1 MPRRARV
8 FVAGAWYHVYCRV
21 GRGERPFGE
30 PREAAALVSVIREV
44 KREHG
49 LGVAAWCVMGN
60 HYHLAV
66 RAGRVPLWRSMR
78 LIQGRTARGY
88 NRRHR
93 VLGAFWQSRYK
104 AIVVEGERYLQQLI
118 AYIHLNP
125 VKAKA
130 AGEPADVRWSGHREL
145 LGRVKEPLADV
156 GEALSLFGTR
166 RAAARRAYVRIL
178 RGERRTAWAGE
189 NPDPLPWWRRRAADD
204 EPIAPEDG
212 VPRVDALG
220 ASSVPARRRWSVDE
234 YVTACCQIRDV
245 ERGDLASRNKDAGL
259 TRTRELMTVIGVEGY
274 GLRVRDLA
282 EALGQNPG
290 SASRT
295 LGRALERERDDT
307 AYHQE
312 RLVLERRL
320 AEAEIGDHPKKV

>member
-21 GRGERPFGE
+21 GRGERAFAQ

-93 VLGAFWQSRYK
+93 VLGPFWQSRYK
-104 AIVVEGERYLQQLI
+104 AIVVEDEAYLQQLI

-125 VKAKA
+125 VKARA

-145 LGRVKEPLADV
+145 LGRVKDPLADV
-156 GEALSLFGTR
+156 DEALALFGSR
-166 RAAARRAYVRIL
+166 RAAARQAYVRIL
-178 RGERRTAWAGE
+178 RGERRTEWAGE
-189 NPDPLPWWRRRAADD
+189 SPDRLAWWRRQAADD
-204 EPIAPEDG
+204 EPIAPEEG

-220 ASSVPARRRWSVDE
+220 ASTVPARRDWGVNE
-234 YVTACCQIRDV
+234 YVAACCRIRGV
-245 ERGDLASRNKDAGL
+245 ERWRAGGPEEGREADADTGVGDGDRGRGVRAAGQGPRGSAGAEPREREPDAGAGAGAGAGG
-259 TRTRELMTVIGVEGY
+259 RGIP
-274 GLRVRDLA
+274 
-282 EALGQNPG
+282 PG
-290 SASRT
+290 AA
-295 LGRALERERDDT
+295 RARAAPR
-307 AYHQE
+307 
-312 RLVLERRL
+312 
-320 AEAEIGDHPKKV
+320 